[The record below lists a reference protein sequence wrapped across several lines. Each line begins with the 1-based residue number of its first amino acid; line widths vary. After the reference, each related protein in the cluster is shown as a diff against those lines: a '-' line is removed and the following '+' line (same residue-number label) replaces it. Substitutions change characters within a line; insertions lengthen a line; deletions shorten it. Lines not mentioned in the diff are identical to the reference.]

1 MKFIKLD
8 SNTKGWTL
16 GKVSLYDYISS
27 LTTEKFNYA
36 IQRGVVTNPYLD
48 TILDAVIA
56 NKPLSPVSLTA
67 TIENG
72 NNIIEY
78 NILDGLQR
86 TCRLWI
92 YYQLSQISL
101 DNNITDYRKATDK
114 LKTYCDFYSK
124 AVAPRQ
130 VRKLF
135 NSESDIN
142 VWNLK
147 EKYSNYYLYLYI
159 WQGLTPDE
167 EIKAMLILNAGQQR
181 MSIAHQYEIMY
192 LRLFENYR
200 TGNSCIKL
208 LRAKDNVGNAQ
219 RQVGEYK
226 IPTIIIGIQSLLAG
240 KPMRLTRETFLYKD
254 YEYDDS
260 ENIYIQSADYLFTK
274 DFIEEFLAILYD
286 LDRKI
291 CVSNELCSWFGKD
304 TTISGIMAGIG
315 SSSSQCTNPTELLD
329 TFKQAVDKIK
339 NPQMLNLEEY
349 EKAYSNLSSVKVN
362 IGTIVRKAITLYI
375 RNLITSKDPISWASA
390 FGKYAK

>member
-1 MKFIKLD
+1 MKFTKLD
-8 SNTKGWTL
+8 SNSKGWIL

-27 LTTEKFNYA
+27 LTIEKFNYA
-36 IQRGVVTNPYLD
+36 IQRGVVANPYLD
-48 TILDAVIA
+48 TILNAVIA
-56 NKPLSPVSLTA
+56 NKPLSPISLTA
-67 TIENG
+67 TVEND

-92 YYQLSQISL
+92 YYQLSQIAL
-101 DNNITDYRKATDK
+101 DNDIINYREATDK

-135 NSESDIN
+135 NKESDIN

-159 WQGLTPDE
+159 WQELTPNE
-167 EIKAMLILNAGQQR
+167 EVKAMLILNAGQQR
-181 MSIAHQYEIMY
+181 MSIAHQYELMY

-200 TGNSCIKL
+200 TSNNCIKL
-208 LRAKDNVGNAQ
+208 LRAKDNIGNIQ

-240 KPMRLTRETFLYKD
+240 KPMRLTRETPLYKD
-254 YEYDDS
+254 EGYEDS
-260 ENIYIQSADYLFTK
+260 ENIYIQSADCLFTQ
-274 DFIEEFLAILYD
+274 DFIERFLAILYE
-286 LDRKI
+286 LDEKI
-291 CVSNELCSWFGKD
+291 CVDDDLRSWFGKD

-315 SSSSQCTNPTELLD
+315 SSSSQRTNPVKLLD

-339 NPQMLNLEEY
+339 NSEMLNLEEY
-349 EKAYSNLSSVKVN
+349 NKAYNNLSSVKVN
-362 IGTIVRKAITLYI
+362 IGTIVRKAIALYI
-375 RNLITSKDPISWASA
+375 RNLITSKKPISWGSA
-390 FGKYAK
+390 FEEYAK